1 MAQVLIAENDRVWK
15 DLLSEILSEEHE
27 LVFWQQGTNGTG
39 ILEEKLFDVAIID
52 KGLNGSN
59 GSKLLESIKKASP
72 ETVVIMTS
80 EGEDAKEVVEAMRQG
95 AFDFVV
101 KPFSP
106 EKIRKSIKQA
116 LENRSFKFE
125 IDYLRRNQ
133 DVVYDLD
140 RIIAKSPAMKQVIRM
155 IERVAETDSTVLM
168 TGETGTGKSFLGGSV
183 HFNSNRAKSPFIKI
197 NCANMPDTLLDSE
210 FFGHEKG
217 AFTGATKR
225 RIGRFEQ
232 GNGGTVFLD
241 EIGEISPML
250 QAKLLRVLEEREFER
265 VGGNKTIKVD
275 VRIIAATNRA
285 LSEEIEKGRF
295 REDLYYRINVL
306 NIHLPPLRDRRED
319 IELLAEYFLEKHC
332 RNLRKQLNGFTEEV
346 LDMFRNY
353 EWPGN
358 IRQLSNTMERAV
370 LLADDSQVG
379 VQNVALGTFPKPA
392 KSSPAANPF
401 SPEEMPSDKLRSLV
415 DNERQLILDAL
426 EKNLWIQKDAAE
438 DLGISRRVL
447 NYKIKKL
454 GITHPRWRKN
464 V

>member
-27 LVFWQQGTNGTG
+27 LVFWQQGGNEPG

-59 GSKLLESIKKASP
+59 GSKLLEDIKKASP

-80 EGEDAKEVVEAMRQG
+80 EGDDAKEVVEAMRKG
-95 AFDFVV
+95 AFDYVI

-106 EKIRKSIKQA
+106 EKIRKSIEQG
-116 LENRSFKFE
+116 LENRALRFE

-133 DVVYDLD
+133 DVVYDLNK
-140 RIIAKSPAMKQVIRM
+140 IIAESPAMKQIIHM
-155 IERVAETDSTVLM
+155 IERVAKTESTVLM

-183 HFNSNRAKSPFIKI
+183 HFNSKRAKSPFIKI

-285 LSEEIEKGRF
+285 LSEEIDKGRF

-306 NIHLPPLRDRRED
+306 NIHLPPLRERRED
-319 IELLAEYFLEKHC
+319 IVLLAEYFLDKHC
-332 RNLRKQLNGFTEEV
+332 RNLRKKLTGFTEDALE
-346 LDMFRNY
+346 MFRNY
-353 EWPGN
+353 DWPGN
-358 IRQLSNTMERAV
+358 IRQLSNMVERAV
-370 LLADDSQVG
+370 LLADDSAVG
-379 VQNVALGTFPKPA
+379 VQNVALGTFPKRT
-392 KSSPAANPF
+392 KSPLEAGS
-401 SPEEMPSDKLRSLV
+401 SQPEGTPPEKMRSLV
-415 DNERQLILDAL
+415 DNERQLVLDAL